1 MKKRVSAIP
10 KGYRSVTPTLI
21 VNGLLSALEFYEKA
35 FAAEVI
41 NVKYNQA
48 AYAPIHAE
56 IKIGNS
62 NIKLFEQNPNLG
74 LLAPTG
80 EPSPITLQIYS
91 ENIQQSWQ
99 NSLDAG
105 SRILLAMDAQYW
117 GELFGVLMD
126 PFGHTWVLS
135 EKTENLK
142 PAELEAR
149 EAKLFDNTGL

>member
-21 VNGLLSALEFYEKA
+21 VNGLLNALEFYEKA
-35 FAAEVI
+35 FAAEVV
-41 NVKYNQA
+41 NVKYNPA
-48 AYAPIHAE
+48 VYAPVHAE
-56 IKIGNS
+56 IKIGDS
-62 NIKLFEQNPNLG
+62 NITLFEQNPNLG
-74 LLAPTG
+74 LFAPTG
-80 EPSPITLQIYS
+80 GSSPITLQIYS
-91 ENIQQSWQ
+91 ENIQQSWKS
-99 NSLDAG
+99 SLDAG
-105 SRILLAMDAQYW
+105 SRVLLAMDDQYW

-149 EAKLFDNTGL
+149 EAKLFESAAL